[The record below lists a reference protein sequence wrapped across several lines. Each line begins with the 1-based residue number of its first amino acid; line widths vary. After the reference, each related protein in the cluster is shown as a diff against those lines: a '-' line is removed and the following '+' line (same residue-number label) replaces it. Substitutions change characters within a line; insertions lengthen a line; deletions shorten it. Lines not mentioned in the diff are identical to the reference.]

1 MRLHLTKEDLERF
14 KKLCTNCR
22 GKFDEKKF
30 NWLVDSATKTQ
41 PAKFHKTEW
50 VKIEKKHRDEIDKYQ
65 QRKNAAE
72 FLVKNYSREERYLII
87 LSRDINGAVD
97 AFKKNTFK
105 TPEKREQK
113 RWDLFYDFRTLLA
126 RKNEFN
132 WSVRK
137 LLENG
142 IDFFAVKSLI
152 NTLFTKQELAS

>member
-1 MRLHLTKEDLERF
+1 MRIKLHPEEEKRIRQMATRSGHFDERFYSFMIDRATKVVPAQKRRFEWVDMTPIKYDRPDLE
-14 KKLCTNCR
+14 T
-22 GKFDEKKF
+22 
-30 NWLVDSATKTQ
+30 
-41 PAKFHKTEW
+41 
-50 VKIEKKHRDEIDKYQ
+50 
-65 QRKNAAE
+65 QRKKAAE

-113 RWDLFYDFRTLLA
+113 RWDLLFDFRTLIS
-126 RKNEFN
+126 RKSEYK

-142 IDFFAVKSLI
+142 IDFFAVKTLI
-152 NTLFTKQELAS
+152 NSLFSAQELAS